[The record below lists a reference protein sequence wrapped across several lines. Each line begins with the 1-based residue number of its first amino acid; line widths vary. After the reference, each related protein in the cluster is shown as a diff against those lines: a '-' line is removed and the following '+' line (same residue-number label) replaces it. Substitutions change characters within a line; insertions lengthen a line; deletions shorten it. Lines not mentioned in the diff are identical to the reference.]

1 MTGTIGASESET
13 GNGALTLE
21 QITAH
26 DRASALDSLTGRE
39 LEVLGLIANGD
50 SNSTIAEKLCIT
62 PKTVGN
68 HINGICSKLLFD
80 EGVNKRVKVALM
92 YLEGYP
98 FEFIKREVRVDLTP
112 REYEVLSLMA
122 QGDLNL
128 VVAEKLYIQ
137 PRTVERHITSI
148 YSKLPFD
155 EGVDKRVMAA
165 LMYGALRIP
174 NSLSYQP
181 APLQLH

>member
-1 MTGTIGASESET
+1 MGTISASKPET
-13 GNGALTLE
+13 GNMALTLE

-50 SNSTIAEKLCIT
+50 FKSSIAEKLGIE
-62 PKTVGN
+62 PRTVEG
-68 HINGICSKLLFD
+68 HINSIYSKLPFD
-80 EGVNKRVKVALM
+80 EGVNKRVKAVLM
-92 YLEGYP
+92 YRERYP
-98 FEFIKREVRVDLTP
+98 FEFVKHEVRVDLTP
-112 REYEVLSLMA
+112 REYEVLSLIA
-122 QGDLNL
+122 KGYSNPSI
-128 VVAEKLYIQ
+128 AEKLYID
-137 PRTVERHITSI
+137 PRTVEHHINSI

-155 EGVDKRVMAA
+155 EGVDERVMAA